1 MNSRINDLQDQLNEL
16 QSKYSTSEKTRQK
29 LQNQVNILT
38 SDCETVN
45 EIKTLFELNLLFIF
59 IYKFIVQKTS

>member
-45 EIKTLFELNLLFIF
+45 KIKNLFELCLLFHIHL
-59 IYKFIVQKTS
+59 

>member
-45 EIKTLFELNLLFIF
+45 KIKNLFELFLLFHIHL
-59 IYKFIVQKTS
+59 

>member
-1 MNSRINDLQDQLNEL
+1 L

-45 EIKTLFELNLLFIF
+45 KIKNLFELFLLFHIHL
-59 IYKFIVQKTS
+59 

>member
-45 EIKTLFELNLLFIF
+45 KIKTLFELYLLFIF
-59 IYKFIVQKTS
+59 IYKFI

>member
-45 EIKTLFELNLLFIF
+45 KIKNLFELYLLFHIRL
-59 IYKFIVQKTS
+59 

>member
-45 EIKTLFELNLLFIF
+45 KIKTLFEFYLLFIF
-59 IYKFIVQKTS
+59 IYKFI

>member
-16 QSKYSTSEKTRQK
+16 QSKYSTNEKTRQK

-45 EIKTLFELNLLFIF
+45 KIKNLFELFLLFHIHL
-59 IYKFIVQKTS
+59 